1 MEYQCK
7 RKRRATAVS
16 RRRSCYMAGSVLILA
31 AIHQTIAFSPSVSS
45 SPLLQS
51 NKYNIKPLHAQ
62 NSAME
67 RGEMILASDSDRL
80 LNAAFSSL
88 NDRDKYET
96 VLTGLCA
103 KVIDGGADNAKEGL
117 VDPMRLLE
125 EMNAS
130 GIMSGARGIIGL
142 IDVSLS
148 YWCSYVCCDSL
159 SHHVF
164 IIYAFHICLSH
175 IIYLLHKLEYI
186 IY

>member
-1 MEYQCK
+1 MDYQCK
-7 RKRRATAVS
+7 RKRRTTVS
-16 RRRSCYMAGSVLILA
+16 RCRCHMAGGVLILA

-51 NKYNIKPLHAQ
+51 NKHINKHNIPLHAQ

-117 VDPMRLLE
+117 VDPMRLME
-125 EMNAS
+125 EMNSS
-130 GIMSGARGIIGL
+130 GIMSGPRGIIGL

-148 YWCSYVCCDSL
+148 YCAHML
-159 SHHVF
+159 
-164 IIYAFHICLSH
+164 
-175 IIYLLHKLEYI
+175 
-186 IY
+186 

>member
-1 MEYQCK
+1 MQRTMDYQCK
-7 RKRRATAVS
+7 RRRRTADS
-16 RRRSCYMAGSVLILA
+16 RRRPCYMAGGLLILA
-31 AIHQTIAFSPSVSS
+31 TIHQTIAFSTYVSS

-51 NKYNIKPLHAQ
+51 NNQNKIMGPLHAQ

-117 VDPMRLLE
+117 VDPMRLME

-130 GIMSGARGIIGL
+130 GIMSGPRGIIGL
-142 IDVSLS
+142 IDVSIS
-148 YWCSYVCCDSL
+148 YCAYML
-159 SHHVF
+159 
-164 IIYAFHICLSH
+164 
-175 IIYLLHKLEYI
+175 
-186 IY
+186 

>member
-1 MEYQCK
+1 MNYQSK
-7 RKRRATAVS
+7 RKRRSVS
-16 RRRSCYMAGSVLILA
+16 KRRPCYMAGGVLILA
-31 AIHQTIAFSPSVSS
+31 TASIIQQTIAFSPSVSS

-117 VDPMRLLE
+117 VDPMRLME

-130 GIMSGARGIIGL
+130 GIMSGPRGIIGL

-148 YWCSYVCCDSL
+148 CCAYML
-159 SHHVF
+159 
-164 IIYAFHICLSH
+164 
-175 IIYLLHKLEYI
+175 
-186 IY
+186 

>member
-7 RKRRATAVS
+7 RRRRTTVS
-16 RRRSCYMAGSVLILA
+16 RRRSYMAGSVLILA

-51 NKYNIKPLHAQ
+51 NNHNNNIIGPLHAQ

-117 VDPMRLLE
+117 VDPMRLME

-142 IDVSLS
+142 IDVSIS
-148 YWCSYVCCDSL
+148 YCA
-159 SHHVF
+159 H
-164 IIYAFHICLSH
+164 
-175 IIYLLHKLEYI
+175 LL
-186 IY
+186 

>member
-1 MEYQCK
+1 
-7 RKRRATAVS
+7 
-16 RRRSCYMAGSVLILA
+16 MAGGVLILA

-51 NKYNIKPLHAQ
+51 NNIVGPLHAQ

-117 VDPMRLLE
+117 VDPMRLME
-125 EMNAS
+125 EMNSS
-130 GIMSGARGIIGL
+130 GIMSGPRGIIGL
-142 IDVSLS
+142 IDVSNII
-148 YWCSYVCCDSL
+148 CSNVVKFYYL
-159 SHHVF
+159 QF
-164 IIYAFHICLSH
+164 ATLYLILM
-175 IIYLLHKLEYI
+175 YLLHKLEYI
-186 IY
+186 NYRQQH